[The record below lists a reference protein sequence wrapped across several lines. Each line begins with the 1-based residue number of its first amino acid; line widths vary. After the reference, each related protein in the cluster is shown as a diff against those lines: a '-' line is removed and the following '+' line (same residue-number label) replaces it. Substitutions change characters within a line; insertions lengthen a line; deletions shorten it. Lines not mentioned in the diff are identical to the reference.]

1 MFRPCLALLPV
12 LLAVWLAGC
21 RTDQPIAPTAS
32 SAFRSEK
39 LAEIDAAIRASI
51 GEGQTPGGVLWLER
65 RGAAYHKAYG
75 DRAVEPVRE
84 PITED
89 TIFDAASLTKVIATT
104 TAVMKLVEQGRIDVE
119 APVRRY
125 LPEFAA
131 NGKDAVTVRQLL
143 THVSGLP
150 PGISLQK
157 EWTGRAV
164 AIAHA
169 CAEKLVEPPGTKSRY
184 SDINFILLGEIVR
197 RVAGEPLDRFCAREV
212 FGPLGMKD
220 TGFRPFDP
228 AAALAF
234 TAPGSGRIAP
244 TEHRAEGVLRGVVHD
259 PTSRRM
265 GGVAGHAGLFT
276 TAGDLARF
284 SRMMLGGGAL
294 DGRRVL
300 RPETVKLMTSV
311 QSPPGLARRGFGWDI
326 DSPYAGPRGAHFPI
340 GSFGHTGWTGTSLW
354 IDPFSGTF
362 VVFVANRNHPTE
374 AGNVIGLR
382 RKLGTLAAEAVR
394 GFDFTHVAG
403 ALPSDPASSR

>member
-1 MFRPCLALLPV
+1 MFRSSLALLPV
-12 LLAVWLAGC
+12 VLAVCLVSC
-21 RTDQPIAPTAS
+21 RTVPRVAPAATTE
-32 SAFRSEK
+32 FRSEK
-39 LAEIDAAIRASI
+39 LAEIDAAILASI
-51 GEGQTPGGVLWLER
+51 SEGQTPGGVLWLER
-65 RGAAYHKAYG
+65 RGAAYHKAFG
-75 DRAVEPVRE
+75 VRAVEPVHE
-84 PITED
+84 PMTED

-125 LPEFAA
+125 LQEFAA
-131 NGKDAVTVRQLL
+131 NGKEAVTVRQLL

-150 PGISLQK
+150 PGLSLQK
-157 EWTGRAV
+157 EWTGRAA
-164 AIAHA
+164 AIALA
-169 CAEKLVEPPGTKSRY
+169 CGEKLVEPPGTKSRY
-184 SDINFILLGEIVR
+184 SDVNFILLGEIVR
-197 RVAGEPLDRFCAREV
+197 RVAGEPLDQFCAREV

-228 AAALAF
+228 ATGVAF
-234 TAPGSGRIAP
+234 TAAGSGRIAP
-244 TEHRAEGVLRGVVHD
+244 TEHRAEGLLRGVVHD

-276 TAGDLARF
+276 TADDLARF
-284 SRMMLGGGAL
+284 ARMMLGGGEL

-311 QSPPGLARRGFGWDI
+311 QSPPGMARRGFGWDI

-354 IDPFSGTF
+354 IDPFSGTS
-362 VVFVANRNHPTE
+362 VIFVANRNHPTE

-382 RKLGTLAAEAVR
+382 RRLGTLAAEAVR
-394 GFDFTHVAG
+394 DFDFTHVAG
-403 ALPSDPASSR
+403 ALPPDPASSR